1 MELKGTLK
9 KINQVVNVSEKFKK
23 REFVVTTT
31 EDKFPQDILFQLSQD
46 NVDLLDEFVL
56 GDEVNVGFNLRG
68 REWTNPK
75 TNEMKYFV
83 TLEAWRVSKVTKV
96 KTEVPVAK
104 PSGIVQNFQEDM
116 IDDMANDD
124 LPF

>member
-9 KINQVVNVSEKFKK
+9 KINQVVNVSDKFKK

-31 EDKFPQDILFQLSQD
+31 EDKFPQDILLQLSQD
-46 NVDLLDEFVL
+46 NVDLVDEFVL

-68 REWTNPK
+68 REWVNPK
-75 TNEMKYFV
+75 TGEVRYFN

-96 KTEVPVAK
+96 KAEVPVAK
-104 PSGIVQNFQEDM
+104 PSGIVQNFQENM
-116 IDDMANDD
+116 IDDMSNDD

>member
-9 KINQVVNVSEKFKK
+9 QINQVVNVSEKFKK
-23 REFVVTTT
+23 REFVITTT
-31 EDKFPQDILFQLSQD
+31 EDKYPQDILFQLSQD
-46 NVDLLDEFVL
+46 NVDLLDEFFI
-56 GDEVNVGFNLRG
+56 GDELNIGFNLRG

-75 TNEMKYFV
+75 TNEMKYFN
-83 TLEAWRVSKVTKV
+83 TLEVWRVSKITKV
-96 KTEVPVAK
+96 KTGVPVAK

-116 IDDMANDD
+116 ISDMSNDD

>member
-31 EDKFPQDILFQLSQD
+31 EDKFPQDILLQLSQD
-46 NVDLLDEFVL
+46 NVDLVDEFVL

-68 REWTNPK
+68 REWVNPK
-75 TNEMKYFV
+75 TGEVRYFN

-104 PSGIVQNFQEDM
+104 PSGIVQNFQENM

>member
-23 REFVVTTT
+23 REFVITTT

-46 NVDLLDEFVL
+46 NVDLLDEFFI
-56 GDEVNVGFNLRG
+56 GDELNIGFNLRG

-75 TNEMKYFV
+75 TNEVKYFN
-83 TLEAWRVSKVTKV
+83 TLEAWRVSKITKV
-96 KTEVPVAK
+96 KTGVPVAK
-104 PSGIVQNFQEDM
+104 PSGIVQNFQEDA
-116 IDDMANDD
+116 INDMSED

>member
-9 KINQVVNVSEKFKK
+9 QINQVVNVSEKFKK
-23 REFVVTTT
+23 REFVITTT
-31 EDKFPQDILFQLSQD
+31 EDKYPQDILFQLSQD
-46 NVDLLDEFVL
+46 NVDLLDEFFI
-56 GDEVNVGFNLRG
+56 GDELNIGFNLRG

-75 TNEMKYFV
+75 TNEMKYFN
-83 TLEAWRVSKVTKV
+83 TLEVWRVSKITKV
-96 KTEVPVAK
+96 KTGVPVAK

-116 IDDMANDD
+116 INDMSED

>member
-9 KINQVVNVSEKFKK
+9 QINQVVNVSEKFKK

-46 NVDLLDEFVL
+46 NVDLLDEFFI
-56 GDEVNVGFNLRG
+56 GDELNIGFNLRG

-75 TNEMKYFV
+75 TNEVRYFN
-83 TLEAWRVSKVTKV
+83 TLEAWRVSKITKV
-96 KTEVPVAK
+96 KTGVPVAK
-104 PSGIVQNFQEDM
+104 PSGIVKNFQEDM
-116 IDDMANDD
+116 INDMSED

>member
-31 EDKFPQDILFQLSQD
+31 EDKFPQDILLQLSQD
-46 NVDLLDEFVL
+46 NVDLVDEFVL

-68 REWTNPK
+68 REWVNPK
-75 TNEMKYFV
+75 TNEVRYFN
-83 TLEAWRVSKVTKV
+83 TLEAWRVSKITKV
-96 KTEVPVAK
+96 KTGVPVAK
-104 PSGIVQNFQEDM
+104 PSGIVQNFQENM

>member
-9 KINQVVNVSEKFKK
+9 QINQVVNVSERFKK
-23 REFVVTTT
+23 REFVITTT
-31 EDKFPQDILFQLSQD
+31 EDKYPQDILFQLSQD
-46 NVDLLDEFVL
+46 NVDLVDEFVL
-56 GDEVNVGFNLRG
+56 GDELNVGFNLRG
-68 REWTNPK
+68 REWLNPK
-75 TNEMKYFV
+75 TNEMKYFN

-116 IDDMANDD
+116 INDMSED